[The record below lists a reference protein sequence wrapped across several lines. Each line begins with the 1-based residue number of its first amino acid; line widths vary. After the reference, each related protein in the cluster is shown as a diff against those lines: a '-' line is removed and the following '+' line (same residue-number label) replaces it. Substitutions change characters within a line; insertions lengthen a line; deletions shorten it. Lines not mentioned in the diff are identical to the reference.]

1 MHFFY
6 DELCRL
12 PIGGVLHQH
21 PYDSTIKHLFNR
33 YVYIIIF
40 SERKVNSVLCQ
51 QERSRCVPCYTIR
64 VFRTQLEALGAKI
77 VSLFSH
83 FAFSRTQIK
92 PTCGKYC
99 APILAFCVFRTQKA
113 AAIQRNCVPI
123 LAFCVFS
130 DTKCSCR
137 TAKLC
142 PYFRTLRFS
151 DIKGANALQKL
162 CPCSHISTFSDTIGH
177 KKYHFT
183 TNRPKINLSKPN
195 KASAN
200 RTERQQAVQNDKE

>member
-1 MHFFY
+1 MFIDAFFY

-12 PIGGVLHQH
+12 PIVGVLHQH

-83 FAFSRTQIK
+83 FAFSRTQ
-92 PTCGKYC
+92 
-99 APILAFCVFRTQKA
+99 KA

-123 LAFCVFS
+123 LTFCVF
-130 DTKCSCR
+130 R
-137 TAKLC
+137 TQKAATNSESVSLFS
-142 PYFRTLRFS
+142 YFAF
-151 DIKGANALQKL
+151 
-162 CPCSHISTFSDTIGH
+162 FGH
-177 KKYHFT
+177 KRRQCTTKTVSLLSHFSFFGHDRT
-183 TNRPKINLSKPN
+183 QKVPFHN
-195 KASAN
+195 K
-200 RTERQQAVQNDKE
+200 